1 MNTNDEVFAK
11 IAEKIIAGQESIIG
25 PIAIEEAKMVEGLTI
40 DWKNKVI
47 EFSGDHTAIIEKLI
61 EKYRDFFGQVSV
73 EVCREAT
80 KKLTQEIPKEELPL
94 LLK

>member
-1 MNTNDEVFAK
+1 MNTTDEVFAK
-11 IAEKIIAGQESIIG
+11 LAEQIIKEQENVIG
-25 PIAIEEAKMVEGLTI
+25 PVAIEEAKMVEGLSI
-40 DWKNKVI
+40 DWPNKRI
-47 EFSGDHTAIIEKLI
+47 EFSGNHTEIIEKLI

-80 KKLTQEIPKEELPL
+80 KKYLINIPKEELPP

>member
-1 MNTNDEVFAK
+1 MNTNDEIFAK

-25 PIAIEEAKMVEGLTI
+25 PIAIEEAKMVEGLNV
-40 DWKNKVI
+40 DWKEKTI
-47 EFSGDHTAIIEKLI
+47 TFTGDHTQIIEKLI

-80 KKLTQEIPKEELPL
+80 KKMISEIPKDELPP